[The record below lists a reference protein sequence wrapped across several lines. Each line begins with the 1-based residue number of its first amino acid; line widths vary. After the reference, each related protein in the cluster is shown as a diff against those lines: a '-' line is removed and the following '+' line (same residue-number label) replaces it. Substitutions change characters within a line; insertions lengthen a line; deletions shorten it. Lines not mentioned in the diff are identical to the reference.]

1 MRRHARLFLLL
12 TALALA
18 AAACGG
24 GAADTTAEASP
35 GATDPTTSAAAPT
48 APAEGAATEPSPD
61 ATTDAAAF
69 PVTVPHKFGE
79 AVIEAPPERVVSVG
93 FNDQDTLLALGVTP
107 VGVREWYGDY
117 PYATWPWAQDE
128 LGDAT
133 PEVLPAA
140 EINFEAVAALDPDLI
155 VGVFSGMTADDY
167 ELLSQI
173 APTVAQPAEYT
184 DFGTPWRE
192 VTRIYGRAVGAPD
205 RAEQV
210 IADLD
215 ARLAEVRDNH
225 PGFTESTGVVA
236 FFADGDLGAYASQ
249 DLRSRLLTDMGFA
262 IPDAIDEAAGEGGF
276 FAEVSP
282 ERADLIDTDVLLW
295 VTATPAELQALQELP
310 VRRTLDAYREGREVL
325 LSFELNG
332 AMSFS
337 SPLSIPFFLDG
348 TVPLLEQAVDGDP
361 DTAVPLPA
369 GPQAQQ

>member
-1 MRRHARLFLLL
+1 MYRRPRLLLLL
-12 TALALA
+12 TVLALA

-24 GAADTTAEASP
+24 GSAETTAPASP
-35 GATDPTTSAAAPT
+35 EPT
-48 APAEGAATEPSPD
+48 APTTPTAATTTPAASATSPD
-61 ATTDAAAF
+61 MATEAAAF
-69 PVTVPHKFGE
+69 PVTIGHKFGE
-79 AVIEAPPERVVSVG
+79 TVIEDAPERVVSVG
-93 FNDQDTLLALGVTP
+93 FNDHDTLLALGVTP

-155 VGVFSGMTADDY
+155 VGIFSGMTADDY
-167 ELLSQI
+167 DLLAQI
-173 APTVAQPAEYT
+173 APTVAQPEEFN
-184 DFGTPWRE
+184 DFGTPWRD
-192 VTRIYGRAVGAPD
+192 VTRIYGQAVGATD

-210 IADLD
+210 ITDLD
-215 ARLAEVRDNH
+215 DRLAEVRQNH
-225 PGFTESTGVVA
+225 PLFTESTGVVA

-249 DLRSRLLTDMGFA
+249 DLRSRLLTDMGFT

-282 ERADLIDTDVLLW
+282 ERADLIDTDVILW
-295 VTATPAELQALQELP
+295 VTATPAELEALEELP
-310 VRRTLDAYREGREVL
+310 VRRTLDAYQEGREVL

-361 DTAVPLPA
+361 ETAVPLPP
-369 GPQAQQ
+369 GLEEQQ